1 MPFVERAD
9 GVSVHFQIDDFT
21 DPWKDAPYILL
32 QHGVGRSTRLWNS
45 WIPYLARSFKVL
57 RTDLRGC
64 GQSSDL
70 PANRPLKVEDYVG
83 DLLAVMAHL
92 NVASMHYCGDSFGGI
107 IGQIFAA
114 THPDRVRTLA
124 MLSSPVFLD
133 EQNLNGISM
142 GRPSWQAA
150 LTELGP
156 RGWADA
162 MHDGVLMDRDGDPAL
177 IKWYA
182 DDMARSRIETLL
194 PMSRMVMSSNATPY
208 LSRIR
213 APVLGLYPTHGTLT
227 STEQERL
234 LRENVA
240 DLTYI
245 RLPSRFHMAQHIA
258 PAASARHVLYFAAQ
272 HDGTYVE

>member
-1 MPFVERAD
+1 MPLLERPNE
-9 GVSVHFQIDDFT
+9 VSVYFEIDDYT
-21 DPWKDAPYILL
+21 DPWKERPYMLL
-32 QHGVGRSTRLWNS
+32 QHGVGRSSRLWYG
-45 WIPYLARSFKVL
+45 WIPYLSRHFKIL

-70 PANRPLKVEDYVG
+70 PKTKPLKVEDYVE
-83 DLLAVMAHL
+83 DILAVLDH
-92 NVASMHYCGDSFGGI
+92 VGIQSMHYCGDSFGGI
-107 IGQIFAA
+107 IGQLFAA
-114 THPDRVRTLA
+114 MHPDRVRTLA

-133 EQNLNGISM
+133 EQNLTGISM
-142 GRPSWQAA
+142 GRPTWQAA
-150 LTELGP
+150 LEELGS

-162 MHDGVLMDRDGDPAL
+162 MHDNRLLDRDADPNL
-177 IKWYA
+177 RKWYA
-182 DDMARSRIETLL
+182 DDMAQSRIDTLQT
-194 PMSRMVMSSNATPY
+194 MSKVVMSANATPY

-234 LRENVA
+234 LKDNIK

-245 RLPSRFHMAQHIA
+245 RLPSRFHMAQHVV

-272 HDGTYVE
+272 HDGMFVD